1 MNALRVSRKLGETEK
16 QIGLMNLN
24 PELSKDKQIKDF
36 CFSYGIDP
44 SKETILVEEVK
55 DPVDL
60 DYDYYRFD
68 SNSERKTYAEY
79 FRSIADGYLE
89 DAPGFV
95 AELDNGKYSDKTII
109 EALERCYD
117 VRDLANGNLES
128 YRRSCKWNN
137 EYEQK
142 IKSLEEQVT
151 ALTKMN
157 VDKELKIMNLQHG
170 ISNKIMANGKEIFTY

>member
-1 MNALRVSRKLGETEK
+1 
-16 QIGLMNLN
+16 MNLN
-24 PELSKDKQIKDF
+24 PELNKDKQIKDF

-55 DPVDL
+55 DLSDLNLLPKEEKKGETVDL